1 MAGLWPWTCTR
12 LFPGLM
18 FHLDQTLGVS
28 GQPQSCPTLGVL
40 PSIPAGCLAHGGI
53 HGMWSPSMD
62 GGSQKGLHHEWSLLS
77 ALIMTDPLGFAC
89 WEWDCCLTFMWG
101 RVVSLGWRPV
111 EQVWWRLR
119 QGLCRPQRMLESG
132 LAGHL
137 GAQGPELSSACFP
150 LFLVRFL
157 GWRYITLPWDHRYL
171 PQSMFMGFFYFNELY
186 LGKLGERGQ
195 TRPQWGGGW
204 LGWATGLSWGV
215 GMGLG

>member
-119 QGLCRPQRMLESG
+119 QGLCRPQRTLESG
-132 LAGHL
+132 LAGHW
-137 GAQGPELSSACFP
+137 AQSCPLPASLCSLSAS
-150 LFLVRFL
+150 L
-157 GWRYITLPWDHRYL
+157 
-171 PQSMFMGFFYFNELY
+171 
-186 LGKLGERGQ
+186 
-195 TRPQWGGGW
+195 GGGTSHFH
-204 LGWATGLSWGV
+204 GTTGTSPKVCSWDFFTL
-215 GMGLG
+215 MNFTWES